1 MEKMM
6 STVEMFVNCDGNFI
20 CKFLTSQLCK
30 VSGFAEYKPFKILLA
45 INSISLDDFERT
57 DGYTNRHPFTTIFCA
72 RVAAKLNKTW
82 KVFCLTFVPE
92 YLVPP
97 PIFSHLIIFVVKL
110 LTEVCRSAHSA
121 PDYKEGNLSLRLDE
135 FNAKNSLK

>member
-1 MEKMM
+1 M

-72 RVAAKLNKTW
+72 RVAAEHNRNLESFLLD
-82 KVFCLTFVPE
+82 FCSRILCT
-92 YLVPP
+92 LSN
-97 PIFSHLIIFVVKL
+97 IFSSHNFFCQIV
-110 LTEVCRSAHSA
+110 
-121 PDYKEGNLSLRLDE
+121 N
-135 FNAKNSLK
+135 